1 MAPNLSIGSA
11 LARLRWDKPR
21 PSPEVDLTTLGG
33 RIKAARCSRGLT
45 LKQLGELVG
54 ADSAQ
59 IWKYEASRQFPTKT
73 RLAQL
78 VEALGEGILE
88 DKKETSP

>member
-1 MAPNLSIGSA
+1 MPPEPSLGSA

-21 PSPEVDLTTLGG
+21 PVPEVDLTTLGG

>member
-1 MAPNLSIGSA
+1 MAPDPSIGSA
-11 LARLRWDKPR
+11 MARLRWDKPQ
-21 PSPEVDLTTLGG
+21 PAPGVDLTTLGG
-33 RIKAARCSRGLT
+33 RIKAARCRRGLT

-54 ADSAQ
+54 AAEAQ

-78 VEALGEGILE
+78 VKALGEGILE
-88 DKKETSP
+88 EGPST

>member
-21 PSPEVDLTTLGG
+21 PAPEVDLTTLGG

-45 LKQLGELVG
+45 LKQLAERVG

-78 VEALGEGILE
+78 VEVLGEGILGDE
-88 DKKETSP
+88 KETSP